1 MVMTEKIHYLDNA
14 ATTAPSE
21 AAVTAAH
28 EAMNV
33 WGNPSSRHLM
43 GTEAKK
49 LLESSR
55 EKIASAL
62 GIRRLAGGT
71 IVFTASGTEANVMA
85 TLGFDAAKPRT
96 GDGKRPLMIIT
107 DGEHPSIENPARILE
122 SRGWRVVRIPTVGG
136 ELDLNALHE
145 AVSEKCT
152 CLLAC
157 FMLVNNETGAVYDV
171 KRAASVVRAAR
182 PDAHVH
188 CDAVQAFLKVKLSPQ
203 TLGVDTLTVS
213 AHKIHAPRGAA
224 ALYISPETVKKKN
237 IFPVIPG
244 GGQESGLR
252 SGTENLVSIAAF
264 AAAAEDGKEHL
275 TERMERVLSLRK
287 HLDARLSELKP
298 LGVEVKSVKNALPD
312 IASLTLPRIKSET
325 MLNFL
330 SGKGICASAGSAC
343 SAGSGRL
350 SHALHAFG
358 SSDDEIDSS
367 LRISLSYTN
376 TEEDVDA
383 LCEALREGVQ
393 SLQKF

>member
-1 MVMTEKIHYLDNA
+1 MAEIIHYLDNA
-14 ATTAPSE
+14 ATTEPSE
-21 AAVTAAH
+21 VSRISAIDAL
-28 EAMNV
+28 NV

-43 GTEAKK
+43 GMEAKK

-62 GIRRLAGGT
+62 GIRRLAGGAV
-71 IVFTASGTEANVMA
+71 VFTASGTEANVMA
-85 TLGFDAAKPRT
+85 TLGFDSAKVRT
-96 GDGKRPLMIIT
+96 GEGKKPLMIIT

-122 SRGWRVVRIPTVGG
+122 SRGWKVVRIPTVGG
-136 ELDLNALHE
+136 ELDLAALRE

-152 CLLAC
+152 CLLAA
-157 FMLVNNETGAVYDV
+157 FMFVNNETGAMYDV
-171 KRAASVVRAAR
+171 KRAASIVRTAH
-182 PDAHVH
+182 PDAHIH

-203 TLGVDTLTVS
+203 ILGVDTLTVS

-237 IFPVIPG
+237 ISPVIPG
-244 GGQESGLR
+244 GGQESGYR
-252 SGTENLVSIAAF
+252 SGTENLISIAAF
-264 AAAAEDGKEHL
+264 AAAAEDGKVHL
-275 TERMERVLSLRK
+275 AERMETVRALREY
-287 HLDARLSELKP
+287 LDYRLEELKP
-298 LGVEVKSVKNALPD
+298 LGIEVKTVKNGIPD

-376 TEEDVDA
+376 TKEDVDA
-383 LCEALREGVQ
+383 LCAALAEGTKT
-393 SLQKF
+393 LQKF

>member
-1 MVMTEKIHYLDNA
+1 MAEMIHYLDNA

-21 AAVTAAH
+21 AARNAAV

-43 GTEAKK
+43 GTKAKK
-49 LLESSR
+49 LLEASR
-55 EKIASAL
+55 DKVASAL
-62 GIRRLAGGT
+62 GIRRLGGGS

-85 TLGFDAAKPRT
+85 TLGFDAAKVRT
-96 GDGKRPLMIIT
+96 GEGKKPLMIIT
-107 DGEHPSIENPARILE
+107 DGEHPSIENPAKILE
-122 SRGWRVVRIPTVGG
+122 SRGWKVVRIPTVGG
-136 ELDLNALHE
+136 ELDLADLRE

-152 CLLAC
+152 CLLAA
-157 FMLVNNETGAVYDV
+157 FMLINNETGAVYDV
-171 KRAASVVRAAR
+171 KRAATIVRTAH

-237 IFPVIPG
+237 IAPVIPG
-244 GGQESGLR
+244 GGQEMGMR
-252 SGTENLVSIAAF
+252 SGTENLISIAAF

-275 TERMERVLSLRK
+275 PERMEKVLSLREY
-287 HLDARLSELKP
+287 LNTRLHELEP
-298 LGVEVKSVKNALPD
+298 MGIEVKTVKNGIPD

-350 SHALHAFG
+350 SSALRAFG
-358 SSDDEIDSS
+358 CPDDVIDSS

-376 TEEDVDA
+376 TEEDIDA
-383 LCEALREGVQ
+383 LCKALAEGAV